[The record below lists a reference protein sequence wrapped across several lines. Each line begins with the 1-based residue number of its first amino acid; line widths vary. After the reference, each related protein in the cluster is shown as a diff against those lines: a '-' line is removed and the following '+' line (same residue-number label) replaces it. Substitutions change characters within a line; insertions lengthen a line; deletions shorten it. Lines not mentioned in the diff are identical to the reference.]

1 MSNIFINV
9 NNSDSVIVLT
19 IKILQLST
27 AADVFVPLLLNFIIV
42 VVESSIFV
50 TEFENLIVS

>member
-9 NNSDSVIVLT
+9 NNSDSVVVLT
-19 IKILQLST
+19 VKILQLST

>member
-42 VVESSIFV
+42 VVESSIFI